1 MRPSPGVVAA
11 LFLTL
16 WAVLGVVESH
26 KYDTL
31 ISTSDMITKCIKKAV
46 NHIEVQKAL
55 EKKYYLQGLYKT
67 FFHYL
72 WLAFEFGKDS
82 IHHKYNHSVWS
93 WFQNYKDIQINLLIK
108 VNTDNRCMYKSVC
121 KIHAKIIVTSILN
134 IWWKIWIEEI
144 FFNTLN
150 KVYWHQRRTLWIC
163 IKLLATLFLAI

>member
-46 NHIEVQKAL
+46 NHIEAQKAL

-67 FFHYL
+67 FFHYILIVLEFGIGSIDHKCNYLVWL
-72 WLAFEFGKDS
+72 WL
-82 IHHKYNHSVWS
+82 
-93 WFQNYKDIQINLLIK
+93 QNYKDIQIKLLIK
-108 VNTDNRCMYKSVC
+108 VNTDNRCMYKPVS
-121 KIHAKIIVTSILN
+121 KIHAKIIITSI
-134 IWWKIWIEEI
+134 
-144 FFNTLN
+144 
-150 KVYWHQRRTLWIC
+150 
-163 IKLLATLFLAI
+163 

>member
-46 NHIEVQKAL
+46 NHIEAQKAL

-67 FFHYL
+67 FFHYIFIVL
-72 WLAFEFGKDS
+72 EFGIGS
-82 IHHKYNHSVWS
+82 IDHKYNYSVWL
-93 WFQNYKDIQINLLIK
+93 WLQNYKDIQIKLLIK
-108 VNTDNRCMYKSVC
+108 VNTDNRCMYKPVS
-121 KIHAKIIVTSILN
+121 KIHAKIIITSI
-134 IWWKIWIEEI
+134 
-144 FFNTLN
+144 
-150 KVYWHQRRTLWIC
+150 
-163 IKLLATLFLAI
+163 